1 MSDVHKDMNERY
13 TKWDKIVQKAA
24 MKTIG
29 KTTVKSR
36 KMPKPSLVISQL
48 RKERRELKD
57 KFEKEKD
64 YHLKR
69 ELRDAYIHKQKEI
82 QTVAAQEENERNKK
96 KFEKMIAKGNNGFW
110 KERRHMKRDDGAD
123 WLIVKDENGK
133 RGMDPDVNKEI
144 IARYYES
151 LYSPGNIPS
160 HPYHQFVKDKVES
173 LGKEKTI
180 NYELDTLPTREE
192 IRQAISNKKNG
203 KATSDWSNEIIKR

>member
-1 MSDVHKDMNERY
+1 
-13 TKWDKIVQKAA
+13 
-24 MKTIG
+24 
-29 KTTVKSR
+29 
-36 KMPKPSLVISQL
+36 
-48 RKERRELKD
+48 
-57 KFEKEKD
+57 
-64 YHLKR
+64 
-69 ELRDAYIHKQKEI
+69 
-82 QTVAAQEENERNKK
+82 
-96 KFEKMIAKGNNGFW
+96 MIAKGNNGFW

-151 LYSPGNIPS
+151 LYSPGNIPF

-203 KATSDWSNEIIKR
+203 KATSDWSNEMIKRGG